1 MTSLELKFVSLYRKI
16 SINIC
21 TRHAVKHKNMNQITI
36 QTNAPQDLLKINLE
50 EFLDG
55 LLYRINREY
64 KILKY

>member
-1 MTSLELKFVSLYRKI
+1 
-16 SINIC
+16 
-21 TRHAVKHKNMNQITI
+21 MNQITI